1 MKERK
6 DGERIKGRKG
16 EYKFRNV
23 SNGTVIRVKEGS
35 KIEEDDKK
43 GINVKVDITWANWGH

>member
-35 KIEEDDKK
+35 KIGEDDKK
-43 GINVKVDITWANWGH
+43 GINVNVEIT